1 MSVLARPALARRE
14 AAVTLVYGTA
24 SRARLACV
32 AVLVGVGVLAALLL
46 VVPGTVDVLDGQSMY
61 QVTRSLVERGDVTVS
76 APVYGVA
83 GPHGQTYSKYGP
95 GQSLLAVPF
104 YLAGRAVEPLVPA
117 YFRPEL
123 PVMAASLLPA
133 VATAVTAAL
142 LLVAAAAL
150 GAELRGAIGLALL
163 YAFATPAAVY
173 ATQWFSEAL
182 TACAVMAAVCAV
194 LWPGAAAS
202 WRPLAAGCA
211 LGLAMATRLE
221 AVLLLPPL
229 LLYVA
234 MTPGRRVVRVALFLL
249 PLLGV
254 LAGLGAYDVAR
265 FGNPLET
272 GYGLDHDAYA
282 LRDMHP
288 VRSLA
293 TFVQGLYGLLISPGK
308 GLIAYAPLT
317 LLAPLGALALWRH
330 RRAVVALLGA
340 LALIVLVV
348 HANILIRW
356 LGGWSWGPRF
366 LMPALPL
373 IVLLVAPL
381 LDGRRWVTPALLV
394 LGAVGLLVQ
403 LPALAVHEPHAYIS
417 TLQPAY
423 QAVPG
428 APLAAQMAASER
440 MEAAYVYQP
449 GLSPIVGSWR
459 LLARASTWAPPVQ
472 DAPTDV
478 ARKSVVF
485 APHAWWRL
493 LALQGV
499 DVTALV
505 VACALLGLLALSC
518 LLVALRLATRY
529 SMVAPGPVY

>member
-1 MSVLARPALARRE
+1 MSALAPPAIGRTDT
-14 AAVTLVYGTA
+14 AATLVYGAA
-24 SRARLACV
+24 SRARLASV
-32 AVLVGVGVLAALLL
+32 AILVGLGVLAVLML
-46 VVPGTVDVLDGQSMY
+46 VVPGTIDVLDGQSMY
-61 QVTRSLVERGDVTVS
+61 QVTRSLVEHGDVTVS

-83 GPHGQTYSKYGP
+83 GPHGQAYSKYGP
-95 GQSLLAVPF
+95 GQSLVAVPF

-117 YFRPEL
+117 YVRPEL

-142 LLVAAAAL
+142 LVLGAVAL
-150 GAELRGAIGLALL
+150 GAELCGAVGLALL

-182 TACAVMAAVCAV
+182 TACAVMGAVCVV
-194 LWPGAAAS
+194 LWPGSTAS

-211 LGLAMATRLE
+211 LGLAVATRLE
-221 AVLLLPPL
+221 MALLLPPL

-234 MTPGRRVVRVALFLL
+234 ATPGRRVARVALFLL
-249 PLLGV
+249 PLLVV
-254 LAGLGAYDVAR
+254 LAGLGVYDALR

-293 TFVQGLYGLLISPGK
+293 AFAQGLYGLLISPGK
-308 GLIAYAPLT
+308 GLIEYAPLT
-317 LLAPLGALALWRH
+317 LLAPLGALALWAR
-330 RRAVVALLGA
+330 RRALVALLSA

-366 LMPALPL
+366 LMPVLPL

-381 LDGRRWVTPALLV
+381 LDGRRWVTPTLLV
-394 LGAVGLLVQ
+394 LGTVGLLVQ
-403 LPALAVHEPHAYIS
+403 FPALAVHEPHTYIS
-417 TLQPAY
+417 TLQPSY
-423 QAVPG
+423 QAAPG
-428 APLAAQMAASER
+428 APLAVQMAANER
-440 MEAAYVYQP
+440 MEAAYVDRP
-449 GLSPIVGSWR
+449 DLSPIIGSWR
-459 LLARASTWAPPVQ
+459 LLAHESTWTPPVQ
-472 DAPTDV
+472 DAPMDV

-485 APHAWWRL
+485 APHAWWRM

-499 DVTALV
+499 PVPALA
-505 VACALLGLLALSC
+505 VACVLLGLLALSC
-518 LLVALRLATRY
+518 LLAALRLAARC
-529 SMVAPGPVY
+529 SAVAAGRVY